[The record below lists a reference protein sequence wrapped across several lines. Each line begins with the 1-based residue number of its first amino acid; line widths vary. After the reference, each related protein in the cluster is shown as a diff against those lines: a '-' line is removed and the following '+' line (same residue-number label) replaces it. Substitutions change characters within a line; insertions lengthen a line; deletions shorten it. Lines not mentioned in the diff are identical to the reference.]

1 MAVTV
6 PLTVAVLGLGVLI
19 GEALYRRRRRRR
31 RPARTEAG

>member
-6 PLTVAVLGLGVLI
+6 PLAVAVLGLGVLI

-31 RPARTEAG
+31 PPRTGGR